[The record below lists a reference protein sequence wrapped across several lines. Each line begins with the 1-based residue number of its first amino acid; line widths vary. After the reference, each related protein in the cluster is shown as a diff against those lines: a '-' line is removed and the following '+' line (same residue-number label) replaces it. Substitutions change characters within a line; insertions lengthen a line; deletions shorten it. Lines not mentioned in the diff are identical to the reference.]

1 MKNLFLCKTAFAVA
15 LMFALFIGA
24 ASAFAEPWSFG
35 VMGDTQWTTTDPAM
49 ANPYTVPESII
60 NQVNQQFIKA
70 GVKFVIEVGDLTD
83 DGNDISEVTRAAAAQ
98 PLIDAG
104 IGFFPFRGNHET
116 YGTNNNYGI
125 PIFQHNYPQTQTGI
139 FTKTNAHHYKLGSD
153 FSSPISVSGDLAG
166 MSYSFDFGA
175 PGDNARF
182 VIIDT
187 WATPSKVDN
196 NADGYAYGYTVNDQQ
211 SWISDRLNKNTRDTE
226 HAFVFAHQPLI
237 AESHQDT
244 MFSGYTYANPNWQNI
259 FFASLQNNDVRY
271 FISGHDHI
279 HQRSLITSPDGNSK
293 VEEIISAS
301 NSSKF
306 YTPKALTNS
315 LWIDPVTL
323 INQKS
328 RETSI
333 SQERYTPG
341 YYIYTVDGP
350 CVTVEYYSDDHGN
363 YASDNCY
370 PDGQTPQSCSTAGSH
385 ITPIFN
391 FVKKETWGYCQ
402 NGKEFLVPQTATYT
416 TVEDN
421 FEGTTAKILDG
432 TNNSTAQ
439 DYTLRPFTKTVNTG
453 WVDID
458 GWCQKY
464 PVHKWN
470 HDLDLASNIFV
481 LRGMAD
487 LGSEQTDTYA
497 LSLSYDQHGL
507 HPIQLGKGLLEL
519 VTRDKDG
526 HWVNAV
532 DMNFGGTKQFVLGPY
547 KSGYGLG
554 TYGVDLKTG
563 TVWAVINY
571 NNVFAAARF
580 KQ

>member
-1 MKNLFLCKTAFAVA
+1 MKKLSCLSTMLLLAICILSTAV
-15 LMFALFIGA
+15 
-24 ASAFAEPWSFG
+24 SAEPWKFG
-35 VMGDTQWTTTDPAM
+35 VMGDTQWTTTDPAS
-49 ANPYTVPESII
+49 ANPNTVPVSII
-60 NQVNQQFIKA
+60 NQVNQQLINA
-70 GVKFVIEVGDLTD
+70 GVKFVIQVGDLTD

-125 PIFQHNYPQTQTGI
+125 PVFQSNYPQTQTGM
-139 FTKTNAHHYKLGSD
+139 FMTKTNHHQYKVGVN
-153 FSSPISVSGDLAG
+153 FSSPTTVSMDLAG
-166 MSYSFDFGA
+166 MSYSFDYGQH
-175 PGDNARF
+175 GDNARF

-196 NADGYAYGYTVNDQQ
+196 NPDGYAYGYTVNDQQ
-211 SWISDRLNKNTRDTE
+211 AWISNRLDKNTRGTE

-237 AESHQDT
+237 AENHQDT
-244 MFSGYTYANPNWQNI
+244 MFSGYTNANPAWQNT
-259 FFASLQNNDVRY
+259 FFASLQNNGVKY

-279 HQRSLITSPDGNSK
+279 HQRSIIASPDSK
-293 VEEIISAS
+293 SNVEEIISAS

-306 YTPKALTNS
+306 YTPKSLTDS
-315 LWIDPVTL
+315 KWFS
-323 INQKS
+323 QKS

-333 SQERYTPG
+333 SQERYTVG

-350 CVTVEYYSDDHGN
+350 CVTVDYYSDAHGN
-363 YASDNCY
+363 WASDNCY
-370 PDGQTPQSCSTAGSH
+370 PDGATPQSCSTAGSH
-385 ITPIFN
+385 VTPTFN

-402 NGKEFLVPQTATYT
+402 NGKEFLVPQGTAYT
-416 TVEDN
+416 TVQDS

-439 DYTLRPFTKTVNTG
+439 DYTLRAFTKTVDTG

-458 GWCQKY
+458 GWCEMY
-464 PVHKWN
+464 PAHIWN
-470 HDLDLASNIFV
+470 PDLDLASDIFK

-487 LGSEQTDTYA
+487 LGSTQTDTYA
-497 LSLSYDQHGL
+497 LSLSYDHRRLLPKQ
-507 HPIQLGKGLLEL
+507 IEKGLVGL
-519 VTRDKDG
+519 VTRDKKG

-532 DMNFGGTKQFVLGPY
+532 DNNVGGTKKFVLGPW

-554 TYGVDLKTG
+554 TYGVDSSTN
-563 TVWAVINY
+563 TAWAVINY
-571 NNVFAAARF
+571 NANFAVAGGR
-580 KQ
+580 QPVPGH